1 MNLKTMM
8 AVGLASVCLISL
20 GGCANMKA
28 KDTRSL
34 GASTHWDD
42 VDGAYVAYVSKSAQL
57 HGVQVYWVNA
67 PVKEHT
73 KSN

>member
-34 GASTHWDD
+34 GASTQQDG
-42 VDGAYVAYVSKSAQL
+42 VDANYVAYVTKSAAV
-57 HGVQVYWVNA
+57 HNVKVYWLNP

-73 KSN
+73 SGN